1 MDDHV
6 YEWLYNYFDAYLF
19 PRFREEYAKEN
30 GNAHRC
36 SYLSEVLDALQMLNI
51 AGKYCGE
58 DELILADIVGDLD
71 DED

>member
-6 YEWLYNYFDAYLF
+6 FDWLWNYFDAYLF
-19 PRFREEYAKEN
+19 PRFREEYLREG

-51 AGKYCGE
+51 VGKYCGE
-58 DELILADIVGDLD
+58 DELIIADIVGDE